1 VAFGTIFLMISS
13 AAWKTLLG
21 LPQLP
26 QAAAAINL
34 KTINK
39 RVGPFCSIGVGSF
52 YVVKSRMSQN
62 NPEFFATTARYTEN
76 ANIKRKPCRD
86 YAMQHT
92 NESLLF
98 HWKAFSG
105 K

>member
-1 VAFGTIFLMISS
+1 VAFGTIFLIISS

-26 QAAAAINL
+26 QATAASNL

-52 YVVKSRMSQN
+52 YVVKSSKSAEVGKS
-62 NPEFFATTARYTEN
+62 PEN
-76 ANIKRKPCRD
+76 ATGNHQDFLVISNQTD
-86 YAMQHT
+86 
-92 NESLLF
+92 ES
-98 HWKAFSG
+98 SG
-105 K
+105 RQE